1 MQTKTWLLCVH
12 LLIQDSHHNVTTQGG
27 SPSAR
32 TTYLWVRP
40 HKLNKINPP
49 SPSSIQ
55 KGWFLRP
62 TSRGY
67 LVILVETKTKSCW
80 IYYKGIG
87 ILSIFDDFKTQPA
100 HHIWL
105 IWCLIANCILTHV
118 MSMPRSHR
126 RSGSSSSSGC
136 LPTYRTSAAVFF
148 FRVLRPKGTMVDVGC
163 VVG

>member
-12 LLIQDSHHNVTTQGG
+12 LLIQDSHHDVTTPGG
-27 SPSAR
+27 SSLR
-32 TTYLWVRP
+32 SYYLLVRP

-55 KGWFLRP
+55 TGWFSRP
-62 TSRGY
+62 TSHGY
-67 LVILVETKTKSCW
+67 LVMLVETKTTFCW

-136 LPTYRTSAAVFF
+136 LPTDRSSAAVFF
-148 FRVLRPKGTMVDVGC
+148 FQVLRLKGTTVNVGC